1 MKTEIMKI
9 VMQTFTE
16 SGEAKTKSTSTLK
29 LSANYIIE
37 NHPFFLCL
45 IPFLPRLFRKLSR
58 SIATCLLEHGTAFLP
73 LYYVKFFFF
82 FLISVF
88 VSPS

>member
-16 SGEAKTKSTSTLK
+16 SGEAKTKFTSALK

-37 NHPFFLCL
+37 NHPFFL
-45 IPFLPRLFRKLSR
+45 KLSR
-58 SIATCLLEHGTAFLP
+58 SIATCLLEHGAAFLP
-73 LYYVKFFFF
+73 LYYVIFF
-82 FLISVF
+82 FLISVC
-88 VSPS
+88 VSSR